1 MVGGVVRVH
10 ALPVAL
16 KYTLTLST
24 IIEPGRKATATT
36 WTLSDRATE
45 AVIATA
51 ACPGD
56 EHGDHARVDGR
67 AAARKHALG
76 RGLRI
81 VDADVRVVYAAR
93 PSAAAAP
100 AEPAPV

>member
-1 MVGGVVRVH
+1 M
-10 ALPVAL
+10 AL

-36 WTLSDRATE
+36 WTLSDRDTAE
-45 AVIATA
+45 VFATA

-56 EHGDHARVDGR
+56 EHGDHAREDGR

-81 VDADVRVVYAAR
+81 VDADVRVVYAR
-93 PSAAAAP
+93 PDVPS
-100 AEPAPV
+100 EPSEPSSV